1 MSKKKNNKPVQ
12 SYILA
17 IKSMSLASGMMVF
30 GGACDSIKKEWPEC
44 EKVEDAYT
52 KFDDSIE
59 KACNN
64 QLGLTSAIVNY
75 GKAFLDELNNFQTFP
90 EAQKDNLWELINRIK
105 NTSEKIIKLEE

>member
-1 MSKKKNNKPVQ
+1 
-12 SYILA
+12 
-17 IKSMSLASGMMVF
+17 MSLASGMMVF
-30 GGACDSIKKEWPEC
+30 GAACDSIKKEWPEC

-75 GKAFLDELNNFQTFP
+75 GKAFLDELNNFQILP
-90 EAQKDNLWELINRIK
+90 EAQKDNFQELINRIK

>member
-17 IKSMSLASGMMVF
+17 IKSMSLASGMMVL
-30 GGACDSIKKEWPEC
+30 GAACDSITKEWLEW

-59 KACNN
+59 QACNN
-64 QLGLTSAIVNY
+64 QLGLTPDVVNY
-75 GKAFLDELNNFQTFP
+75 GKAFLDELNNFQNLP
-90 EAQKDNLWELINRIK
+90 EAQKDNLQELIVRIK
-105 NTSEKIIKLEE
+105 NTSEKLIKLEE

>member
-1 MSKKKNNKPVQ
+1 MSKKKKNNPVQ

-17 IKSMSLASGMMVF
+17 IKSMSLASGMMGF
-30 GGACDSIKKEWPEC
+30 GAACDSIKKEWPEW

-64 QLGLTSAIVNY
+64 QLGHTSDVVNY
-75 GKAFLDELNNFQTFP
+75 GKAFFDELNNFQNLP
-90 EAQKDNLWELINRIK
+90 EAQKDNLRELINRITK
-105 NTSEKIIKLEE
+105 TVKEIINPM

>member
-1 MSKKKNNKPVQ
+1 MSKKKKNNPVQ
-12 SYILA
+12 SYILS

-30 GGACDSIKKEWPEC
+30 GAACDSIKKEWPEC

-52 KFDDSIE
+52 KFDE
-59 KACNN
+59 KKKKACNN

-75 GKAFLDELNNFQTFP
+75 GKAFLDELNNFQILP
-90 EAQKDNLWELINRIK
+90 EAQKDNFQELINRIK

>member
-1 MSKKKNNKPVQ
+1 MSKKKNHKPVQ

-17 IKSMSLASGMMVF
+17 IKSMSLASGMMVL
-30 GGACDSIKKEWPEC
+30 GAACDSITKEWLEW

-59 KACNN
+59 QACNN
-64 QLGLTSAIVNY
+64 QLGLTPDVVNY
-75 GKAFLDELNNFQTFP
+75 GKAFLDELNNFQNLP
-90 EAQKDNLWELINRIK
+90 EAQKDNLQELINRIK

>member
-17 IKSMSLASGMMVF
+17 IKSMSLASGMMVL
-30 GGACDSIKKEWPEC
+30 GAACDSIKKEWSEW

-59 KACNN
+59 QACNN

>member
-1 MSKKKNNKPVQ
+1 MSKKNNPVQ

-17 IKSMSLASGMMVF
+17 IKSMSLASGMMVL
-30 GGACDSIKKEWPEC
+30 GAACDSIKKEWPEW

-75 GKAFLDELNNFQTFP
+75 GKAFLDELNNFQNLP
-90 EAQKDNLWELINRIK
+90 EVQKDNLQELINRITK
-105 NTSEKIIKLEE
+105 TVKEIINQV